1 MKFTHIALGL
11 CLVVILGVPFVLSM
25 GGGRGTHEE
34 GAPTLIVFTPHVP
47 QIRDE
52 FARAFSAWH
61 EREYGEKANLD
72 FRTPGGTSEIRKQ
85 LEAMFTPA
93 LDRFFAK
100 GNYTIDPE
108 THFALPKG
116 SIAADVLLGGGSFDH
131 GMLKDG
137 ISYQYK
143 TEGDIRLTID
153 VQVPISAPASFT
165 QAELDALFGENKI
178 GPQAL
183 YDPDQYWI
191 GTALSSFGIVYNN
204 DVLAELGLE
213 TPESFTDLTAPQL
226 WGWIAL
232 ADPRQSGSVTTTFD
246 SILGNE
252 GWEQGWRTLRAM
264 SGNTRYFTNSSTKPP
279 IDVSQGEAAAG
290 LAIDF
295 YGRGQ
300 AQVVKDSGGGDRVG
314 YSDPRG
320 AVYVDADPV
329 SIINGGPNPE
339 LAMKFVRF
347 CLTEEAQALW
357 QFPSWGAAG
366 ASEKPTN
373 PVISGTNEWM
383 GPEWYELRRMPV
395 RRVMYEKY
403 FDLFIDQID
412 PFTLAS
418 DVTNP
423 NWRTG
428 VKVMMGCFGIDVA
441 KDCRNAYKA
450 LNDAKASG
458 KFTAAELDEL
468 EGLYYA
474 FPETRIEALASLPGY
489 GSLSE
494 ESRALIEKKGWKW
507 QGELLAYSESR
518 DATDTEAGS
527 DLLDL
532 AHVVHY
538 EPFTEPNFKTVRNEW
553 RQSRRQ
559 AVLEIQ
565 YAKFYRDQY
574 RELVRR
580 VNEKM

>member
-1 MKFTHIALGL
+1 
-11 CLVVILGVPFVLSM
+11 
-25 GGGRGTHEE
+25 
-34 GAPTLIVFTPHVP
+34 
-47 QIRDE
+47 
-52 FARAFSAWH
+52 
-61 EREYGEKANLD
+61 
-72 FRTPGGTSEIRKQ
+72 IRKQ

-100 GNYTIDPE
+100 GNYTIDPA
-108 THFALPKG
+108 THFALPAG
-116 SIAADVLLGGGSFDH
+116 AIAADVLLGGGSFDH

-143 TEGDIRLTID
+143 EDNGTIKLTLN
-153 VQVPISAPASFT
+153 VQVPISVPASFT
-165 QAELDALFGENKI
+165 QVELDALFGANEI
-178 GPQAL
+178 GPQQL

-204 DVLAELGLE
+204 DVLAKLGLD
-213 TPESFTDLTAPQL
+213 TPDSFEDLTAPEL

-246 SILGNE
+246 SILGNQ
-252 GWEQGWRTLRAM
+252 GWDDGWRTLRAM
-264 SGNTRYFTNSSTKPP
+264 SGNTRYFTNSATKPP

-300 AQVVKDSGGGDRVG
+300 AQVIKDSGGGDRVG
-314 YSDPRG
+314 YADPKG

-339 LAMKFVRF
+339 LAMKFIRF

-357 QFPSWGAAG
+357 QFPRWGG
-366 ASEKPTN
+366 VESPPN
-373 PVISGTNEWM
+373 PMVSGTDELM
-383 GPEWYELRRMPV
+383 GPQWYDLRRMPV

-418 DVTNP
+418 DVKNP
-423 NWRTG
+423 GWRTG

-441 KDCRNAYKA
+441 KDCRRAYKA

-458 KFTAAELDEL
+458 KFTDAELAELD
-468 EGLYYA
+468 GLYYA
-474 FPETRIEALASLPGY
+474 FPETQIEGLTSLPGFDA
-489 GSLSE
+489 LTD
-494 ESRALIEKKGWKW
+494 ESKALIEKEGWKW
-507 QGELLAYSESR
+507 QAEVLAYSKTKSSDKAEV
-518 DATDTEAGS
+518 GS
-527 DLLDL
+527 DLLEL
-532 AHVVHY
+532 AQVEHY
-538 EPFTEPNFKTVRNEW
+538 KPFTEPNFKMVRNEW
-553 RQSRRQ
+553 HQPRRQ
-559 AVLEIQ
+559 AILEIE

-580 VNEKM
+580 VNKKI